1 MKLSKSDYLLSTFLL
16 TLFFNGNLFSQS
28 EFEDWINIDVVGK
41 INEKLEL
48 KLEYQHKYNHTDNR
62 LRSSHVDMGL
72 AYLINNFSIGTF
84 YREIYEMKDDNR
96 VTEFRPHLELSY
108 KINDNLKLRLRN
120 EYRIKELKD
129 NVFRYRLRLA
139 YLLNV
144 WDNFNPFIQNEI
156 NFSEGKL
163 VRDRL
168 IFGLSIKINKTPFK
182 IKPSYIF
189 ESNRQESSSEPNSFL
204 WSYRNVFKI
213 ACNIRF

>member
-1 MKLSKSDYLLSTFLL
+1 
-16 TLFFNGNLFSQS
+16 
-28 EFEDWINIDVVGK
+28 
-41 INEKLEL
+41 
-48 KLEYQHKYNHTDNR
+48 
-62 LRSSHVDMGL
+62 MGF
-72 AYLINNFSIGTF
+72 AYLINNFSIGAF
-84 YREIYEMKDDNR
+84 YREIYAMKDDNR
-96 VTEFRPHLELSY
+96 VTELRPHLDLSY

-120 EYRIKELKD
+120 EYRIKELKN

-139 YLLNV
+139 YSLKI

-163 VRDRL
+163 VRERL
-168 IFGLSIKINKTPFK
+168 IFGSSIKVKKTPFR

-189 ESNRQESSSEPNSFL
+189 ESNRKESSGKPNSFL